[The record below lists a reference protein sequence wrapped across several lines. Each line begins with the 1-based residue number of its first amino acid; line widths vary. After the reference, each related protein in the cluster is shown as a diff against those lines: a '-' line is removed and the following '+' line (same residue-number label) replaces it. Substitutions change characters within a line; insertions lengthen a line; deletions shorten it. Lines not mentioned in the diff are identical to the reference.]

1 MVIIEN
7 PNGTV
12 SRGRWLVE
20 DVNMLDLTMECTVPT
35 CKLGAGGAVWKTTP
49 MPADIAMQLLDRHRQ
64 DNHGTSTQAVKF
76 GSRNRLKKI
85 ERPKLS
91 ANCTQ
96 GDFSTSGELC

>member
-20 DVNMLDLTMECTVPT
+20 DVNMLDLM

-64 DNHGTSTQAVKF
+64 DNHGTSTQAVKG

-96 GDFSTSGELC
+96 GDFLTSGELW